1 MEALNAQV
9 EDVQWIA
16 VEDDSAPGQV
26 RRCALAIANRLGF
39 SEKRAAEVG
48 IAATELATNLHRH
61 AVAGAVLV
69 RVRRHIEECGIDLLA
84 IDRGPGIADFADV
97 ARDGRSTAGT
107 LGIGL
112 GAAMRLATWF
122 DGYSLPGRGTAIV
135 ATFWLAQA
143 PTGRPS
149 SAALTRPM
157 AGEAVCGDACAQRTS
172 GGVTTVL
179 LADGLGHGELAA
191 TAARE
196 ATRTFFSQSQD
207 ERPAQIIARLDA
219 ALRPTRG
226 AAVAVAR
233 LDARAGT
240 IAFAGVG
247 NIAAWLDD
255 GLRRHALVSHPGIV
269 GTKVKSLR
277 EFETS
282 LPDGAIVVLH
292 SDGLSSK
299 WSLDGYPGLRARDPH
314 LLAAT
319 LLRDAGVRHD
329 DASVLVVKTS

>member
-1 MEALNAQV
+1 
-9 EDVQWIA
+9 
-16 VEDDSAPGQV
+16 
-26 RRCALAIANRLGF
+26 
-39 SEKRAAEVG
+39 
-48 IAATELATNLHRH
+48 
-61 AVAGAVLV
+61 
-69 RVRRHIEECGIDLLA
+69 
-84 IDRGPGIADFADV
+84 
-97 ARDGRSTAGT
+97 
-107 LGIGL
+107 
-112 GAAMRLATWF
+112 
-122 DGYSLPGRGTAIV
+122 
-135 ATFWLAQA
+135 
-143 PTGRPS
+143 
-149 SAALTRPM
+149 M